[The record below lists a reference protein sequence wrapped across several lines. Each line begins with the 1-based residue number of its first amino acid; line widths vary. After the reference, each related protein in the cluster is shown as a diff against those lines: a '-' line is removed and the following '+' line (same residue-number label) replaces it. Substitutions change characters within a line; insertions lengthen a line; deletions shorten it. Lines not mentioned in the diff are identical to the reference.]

1 MRTRFSGG
9 KILAWGCCLCLLFA
23 GSAEAEVSA
32 LVKVTPARMMSMAD
46 QLRVYGTVE
55 FAPEDGRTIV
65 LPAETLVSQ
74 VLVAAGQRVK
84 QGQPMLQVQP
94 SVGDQLQLKQAE
106 IGLKFAIADQHR
118 VANLRQRQLATNSQ
132 LQTANQSLARARAAL
147 QDIQLRLQQLK
158 NGQVSAPINGVV
170 TIVHVHQG
178 DLVPAGQ
185 PLLSLSTGN
194 ALRVLLGVEPGILPR
209 IHVGDS
215 VSLLPV
221 YGGQAPV
228 QGKVSQIYSQI
239 DPQTRLAQV
248 VVPLPASPD
257 LLPGAMLQ
265 AEIVLHHQRVI
276 AVPESAVLQQ
286 DGRSYCF
293 VDVAGKAQKRWIDTG
308 WQQAGWI
315 AVKQGLRAGD
325 SVVSLGNY
333 ELKAGMALRV
343 EGKS

>member
-23 GSAEAEVSA
+23 GSAGAEVSA

-65 LPAETLVSQ
+65 LPAETLVNQ
-74 VLVAAGQRVK
+74 VLVAAGQRVR
-84 QGQPMLQVQP
+84 QGQPLLQIQA
-94 SVGDQLQLKQAE
+94 SVSDQLQRKQAE
-106 IGLKFAIADQHR
+106 IALKFAIADQQR
-118 VANLRQRQLATNSQ
+118 VASLRQRQLATNSQ
-132 LQTANQSLARARAAL
+132 LQAADQSLARARAAL
-147 QDIQLRLQQLK
+147 QDIQLRLQQLQK
-158 NGQVSAPINGVV
+158 GQVSAPINGVV

-185 PLLSLSTGN
+185 PLLSLSTAN
-194 ALRVLLGVEPGILPR
+194 ALRVLLGVEPADLSR
-209 IHVGDS
+209 LQVGDS
-215 VSLLPV
+215 VQLIPV
-221 YGGQAPV
+221 YGGRAV
-228 QGKVSQIYSQI
+228 SGKIRQIYSQI

-257 LLPGAMLQ
+257 LMPGAMLQ
-265 AEIVLHHQRVI
+265 AEIILHRQKVV

-286 DGRSYCF
+286 DGKSYCF
-293 VDVAGKAQKRWIDTG
+293 IDVAGKAQKRWVKTG
-308 WQQAGWI
+308 WQQDGWI
-315 AVKQGLRAGD
+315 VVNQGLSAGD

-333 ELKAGMALRV
+333 ELKNGMALRI

>member
-23 GSAEAEVSA
+23 GSAAAEVSA

-65 LPAETLVSQ
+65 LPAETLVNQ
-74 VLVAAGQRVK
+74 VLVAAGQRVR
-84 QGQPMLQVQP
+84 QGQPLLQIQA
-94 SVGDQLQLKQAE
+94 SVSDQLQRKQAE
-106 IGLKFAIADQHR
+106 IALKFAIADQQR
-118 VANLRQRQLATNSQ
+118 VSSLRQRQLATNSQ
-132 LQTANQSLARARAAL
+132 LQAADQSLARARATL
-147 QDIQLRLQQLK
+147 QDIQLRLQQLQK
-158 NGQVSAPINGVV
+158 GQVSAPINGVV

-185 PLLSLSTGN
+185 PLLSLSTAN
-194 ALRVLLGVEPGILPR
+194 ALRVLLGVEPVDLAR
-209 IHVGDS
+209 LQVGDS
-215 VSLLPV
+215 VQLLPV
-221 YGGQAPV
+221 YGGQEAV
-228 QGKVSQIYSQI
+228 HGKIQQIYSQI

-257 LLPGAMLQ
+257 LMPGAMLQ
-265 AEIVLHHQRVI
+265 AEIILHRQKAV

-286 DGRSYCF
+286 GGRSYCF
-293 VDVAGKAQKRWIDTG
+293 VDVAGKAQKRWVKTG
-308 WQQAGWI
+308 WQQDGWI
-315 AVKQGLRAGD
+315 AVNQGLSVGD

-333 ELKAGMALRV
+333 ELKNGMALRI